1 MDEDERLQRAAAL
14 VSQMDQAQ
22 AVFGGIGV
30 ALAKLHQ
37 GLLEGG
43 VPRRVAGQLVHD
55 IGHEWARG
63 TFGSS

>member
-1 MDEDERLQRAAAL
+1 MDDDERLRRAAAL

-37 GLLEGG
+37 GLLDGG
-43 VPRRVAGQLVHD
+43 VPRRVAGLITRD